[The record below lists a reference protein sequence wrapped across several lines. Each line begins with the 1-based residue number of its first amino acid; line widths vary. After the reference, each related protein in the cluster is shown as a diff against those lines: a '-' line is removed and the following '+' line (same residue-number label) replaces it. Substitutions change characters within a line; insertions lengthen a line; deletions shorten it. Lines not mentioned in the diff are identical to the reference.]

1 MSKPTQKKLEK
12 RKRSRKA
19 RLTTFKG
26 KKQLARARARKASE
40 AAALMAGGAQVPD
53 ITDEEYVFWLCNGVN
68 YLLSDAET
76 GVWDPMFEGI
86 YEGRQPE
93 AEGVAQAVMAR
104 FADEIESPDDLSG
117 IAQVVLAWTMT
128 EKSNVRIYKYEAERR
143 IQEKM
148 RWPGNAEHNPAD
160 DGLDAEALARQPHNP
175 TVWALMLEV
184 RERSLERVVDGSE
197 EVAAP

>member
-1 MSKPTQKKLEK
+1 
-12 RKRSRKA
+12 
-19 RLTTFKG
+19 
-26 KKQLARARARKASE
+26 
-40 AAALMAGGAQVPD
+40 
-53 ITDEEYVFWLCNGVN
+53 
-68 YLLSDAET
+68 
-76 GVWDPMFEGI
+76 
-86 YEGRQPE
+86 
-93 AEGVAQAVMAR
+93 
-104 FADEIESPDDLSG
+104 
-117 IAQVVLAWTMT
+117 MT